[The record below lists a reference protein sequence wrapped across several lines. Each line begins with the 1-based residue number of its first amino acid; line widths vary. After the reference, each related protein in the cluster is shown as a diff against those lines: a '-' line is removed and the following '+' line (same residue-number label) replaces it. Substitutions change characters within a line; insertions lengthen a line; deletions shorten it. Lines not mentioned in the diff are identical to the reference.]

1 MFLTAFSLRPKT
13 GPNRIFDSESRMNR
27 LFLTL
32 LLAFYPLISA
42 IANPTPP
49 AEVAS
54 LISDKPAAAS
64 RIQNFLDDVYKGGNT
79 QLVDTSLFSPYSS
92 GDHHYLI
99 AKAYITFYNENVRQQ
114 IRGILLDVDSGWTF
128 SITPEQLDYFV
139 RTGDRSYLPQ
149 PPNLDPN
156 APLQTPDNFE
166 QHPTPTHPPTPN
178 KNPSSFIVALSR
190 ALDTH
195 DWQTITNYTISGSVN
210 YFGHLRV
217 SNSFIRQDMQGDA
230 RTYASDRSIVY
241 PETFTHEVSDEYSP
255 RWDGPMIYDS
265 ITVYTEALENNGRL
279 HKARTRL
286 TVGYTVQDQHISVYA
301 LVLKVM

>member
-1 MFLTAFSLRPKT
+1 
-13 GPNRIFDSESRMNR
+13 MNR

-32 LLAFYPLISA
+32 SLAFYPLIST
-42 IANPTPP
+42 IASPMPP

-54 LISDKPAAAS
+54 LISDKSAAATH
-64 RIQNFLDDVYKGGNT
+64 IQQFLDAVYKGGNT

-99 AKAYITFYNENVRQQ
+99 AKAYITFYSENNRQQ
-114 IRGILLDVDSGWTF
+114 IRGILLDVDSNWTF

-156 APLQTPDNFE
+156 APLQPPDNLE
-166 QHPTPTHPPTPN
+166 QPPTPTHPPTPN
-178 KNPSSFIVALSR
+178 KNPASFIVALSR
-190 ALDTH
+190 AFDNH

-210 YFGHLRV
+210 YFGHLRA

-230 RTYASDRSIVY
+230 RTYTSDRSIVY

-265 ITVYTEALENNGRL
+265 ITVYTEALENNGHL

-301 LVLKVM
+301 LVLKVL

>member
-1 MFLTAFSLRPKT
+1 M
-13 GPNRIFDSESRMNR
+13 
-27 LFLTL
+27 
-32 LLAFYPLISA
+32 
-42 IANPTPP
+42 PP

-54 LISDKPAAAS
+54 LSSDKSAAAS

-156 APLQTPDNFE
+156 APLQPPDNLDQPPEDPPYGWLHCPRPAHFSLRIGFE
-166 QHPTPTHPPTPN
+166 GTVD
-178 KNPSSFIVALSR
+178 PSVRPIEGNTR
-190 ALDTH
+190 
-195 DWQTITNYTISGSVN
+195 QR
-210 YFGHLRV
+210 LR
-217 SNSFIRQDMQGDA
+217 
-230 RTYASDRSIVY
+230 
-241 PETFTHEVSDEYSP
+241 E
-255 RWDGPMIYDS
+255 
-265 ITVYTEALENNGRL
+265 
-279 HKARTRL
+279 
-286 TVGYTVQDQHISVYA
+286 
-301 LVLKVM
+301 